1 MHKNDAVDVAFK
13 TPKILQDAGVLYCLD
28 YEGDMER
35 MGSRNLPFT
44 AGTAVAYGLTKEEAL
59 MSISLNTAKILGIDA
74 RLGSLE
80 VGKDATLFISEGDA
94 LDMMSNKLSHAFI
107 RGKRLDLRNH
117 QSDLYQKYKTKYEE
131 ESLLKK

>member
-1 MHKNDAVDVAFK
+1 VAFK

-44 AGTAVAYGLTKEEAL
+44 AGTTATYGLTKEEAL
-59 MSISLNTAKILGIDA
+59 MSITLNTAKILGVDA

-80 VGKDATLFISEGDA
+80 IGKDATLFVSDGDA
-94 LDMMSNKLSHAFI
+94 LDMMTNKLSHAFI
-107 RGKRLDLRNH
+107 RGKRLDLNNH
-117 QSDLYQKYKTKYEE
+117 QSDLYQKYKAKYKEQLE
-131 ESLLKK
+131 IENSVK